1 MRAMSVAGR
10 MLMAMN
16 ARSSSL
22 SVRLDGFA
30 TYAELLASGLTRAR
44 IRTMVQRGELIS
56 LARGIYITADLANRI
71 QILPGADTA
80 TRAMA
85 ALATL
90 GPGTVVS
97 HMAAAELHGLDQL
110 EAAEGLTVSRP
121 PGAGSRSARQPG
133 LLVHN
138 AGLPAGHV
146 GWRLGVPVTTVP
158 RTVIDLARTLDFRSG
173 LVVADSA
180 LHQRLTSKQELRDVL
195 AACRRWPGSSKAAE
209 VVEFAD
215 GRAESVLESIARIAF
230 RDLGLP
236 APELQVEIRDAD
248 GQFIGR
254 VDFLWRRFRTIAE
267 VDGALKYDDRSRA
280 RAQLR
285 RDKLLRAANYE
296 VEHFSW
302 RDVVYEQ
309 DEVGSSLRSAFRLG
323 SQRGASGAGSAA

>member
-1 MRAMSVAGR
+1 MSVAGAI
-10 MLMAMN
+10 LMAME

-22 SVRLDGFA
+22 PIRLDGFA
-30 TYAELLASGLTRAR
+30 TYADLLASGLSRGR

-56 LARGIYITADLANRI
+56 LTRGIYISADLVHRMR
-71 QILPGADTA
+71 ILPEADTA

-85 ALATL
+85 ALARL

-97 HMAAAELHGLDQL
+97 HTTAAQLHGLDQL
-110 EAAEGLTVSRP
+110 TIGRRLTLSRQ

-138 AGLPAGHV
+138 TGLPPGDV

-158 RTVIDLARTLDFRSG
+158 RTVIDLARTLEFRSG

-195 AACRRWPGSSKAAE
+195 AACRRWPGASKAAE

-215 GRAESVLESIARIAF
+215 GRAESVLESIARVVF

-248 GQFIGR
+248 GNFIGR

-267 VDGALKYDDRSRA
+267 VDGALKYDDRGRA

-285 RDKLLRAANYE
+285 RDKLLRAEDYE
-296 VEHFSW
+296 VEHFTW
-302 RDVVYEQ
+302 RDVVHEHDQ
-309 DEVGSSLRSAFRLG
+309 VGRSLRTAFRLG
-323 SQRGASGAGSAA
+323 GQRAASGSGSAA

>member
-1 MRAMSVAGR
+1 MT
-10 MLMAMN
+10 

-22 SVRLDGFA
+22 PVRLDGFA
-30 TYAELLASGLTRAR
+30 TYADLLASGLTRAR
-44 IRTMVQRGELIS
+44 IRTMVSRGELIS
-56 LARGIYITADLANRI
+56 LARGVYITAELAYRMR
-71 QILPGADTA
+71 ILPERDTA

-97 HMAAAELHGLDQL
+97 HDTAAELHGLDQL
-110 EAAEGLTVSRP
+110 TIGQRLMVSRA
-121 PGAGSRSARQPG
+121 PGVGSRTGGQPG
-133 LLVHN
+133 ILVHA
-138 AGLPAGHV
+138 AGLPPGDV

-180 LHQRLTSKQELRDVL
+180 LHQRLTSKQELRAVL
-195 AACRRWPGSSKAAE
+195 AACRRWPGASKAAE

-215 GRAESVLESIARIAF
+215 GLAESVLESIARVVF

-236 APELQVEIRDAD
+236 APEMQVEIRDAD
-248 GQFIGR
+248 GNFIGR

-267 VDGALKYDDRSRA
+267 VDGALKYDDRTRA

-285 RDKLLRAANYE
+285 RDKLLRGEDYE
-296 VEHFSW
+296 VEHFTW
-302 RDVVYEQ
+302 RDVVHEQ
-309 DEVGSSLRSAFRLG
+309 DQVGRSLRTAFRLG
-323 SQRGASGAGSAA
+323 SQRPASGSGSAA